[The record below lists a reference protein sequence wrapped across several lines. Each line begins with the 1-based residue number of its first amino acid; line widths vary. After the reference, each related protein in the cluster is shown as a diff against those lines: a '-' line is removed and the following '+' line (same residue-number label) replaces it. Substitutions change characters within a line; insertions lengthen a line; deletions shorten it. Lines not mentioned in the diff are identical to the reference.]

1 MTKRMDMNIAK
12 LPGERGWA
20 WIKQGYALFMKAP
33 LLWLTLL
40 IICIVAAVL
49 VSLIPVVGEPLVSIA
64 TPVVL
69 IGLMAGARAVECGE
83 ELELAYLFSGLQKC
97 TVQLLA
103 LGVIA
108 VIGQYSIFAVMQAA
122 GGEALVSLMMS
133 HEPISDPAVM
143 TQAVAGAGFAL
154 LIGAA
159 LFSTLMMA
167 MQYAP
172 MLVYVNGLSPLIA
185 LKISLQAFLKNMNAM
200 LVYGLTFMA
209 FAVLA
214 SLPMMLGWLVLLP
227 VIFTSLYV
235 SYSEIFP
242 VVASVDEAVIEG

>member
-1 MTKRMDMNIAK
+1 MDMAK
-12 LPGERGWA
+12 LPAARGWA

-33 LLWLTLL
+33 LLWLMLMM
-40 IICIVAAVL
+40 ICIVAAVL
-49 VSLIPVVGEPLVSIA
+49 VSLIPLVGDALVSIF

-69 IGLMAGARAVECGE
+69 IGLMAGARAVECGGK
-83 ELELAYLFSGLQKC
+83 LELAYLLSGLQKR

-103 LGVIA
+103 LGCIA
-108 VIGQYSIFAVMQAA
+108 VAGQYLIFAVMQAA
-122 GGEALVSLMMS
+122 GGAAIVSLMMS
-133 HEPISDPAVM
+133 HEPVTDPAVM
-143 TQAVAGAGFAL
+143 EHAAADAGFAL

-172 MLVYVNGLSPLIA
+172 MLVYVNGLSPLAA
-185 LKISLQAFLKNMNAM
+185 LKVSLRAFLKNINAM
-200 LVYGLTFMA
+200 MIYGLTSMA
-209 FAVLA
+209 FAILA

-227 VIFTSLYV
+227 IIFTSLYV

-242 VVASVDEAVIEG
+242 VALPA

>member
-1 MTKRMDMNIAK
+1 MNIAK
-12 LPGERGWA
+12 LPAAHGWI
-20 WIKQGYALFMKAP
+20 WIKQGYSLFMKAP

-49 VSLIPVVGEPLVSIA
+49 VSLIPLVGEPLVSIA

-69 IGLMAGARAVECGE
+69 IGLMAGARAVERGE
-83 ELELAYLFSGLQKC
+83 ELELAYLFSGLQKR
-97 TVQLLA
+97 TLQLLA

-108 VIGQYSIFAVMQAA
+108 LVGQYFIFAVMQAA
-122 GGEALVSLMMS
+122 GGAAIVNLMMS

-154 LIGAA
+154 FIGAA
-159 LFSTLMMA
+159 LFSILMMA

-172 MLVYVNGLSPLIA
+172 MLVYVNNLSPLAA
-185 LKISLQAFLKNMNAM
+185 LNLSLRAFLRNMPAM

-209 FAVLA
+209 FAILA
-214 SLPMMLGWLVLLP
+214 TLPMMLGWLVLLP
-227 VIFTSLYV
+227 VVFTSLYV

-242 VVASVDEAVIEG
+242 VVARVDEAVIAS

>member
-1 MTKRMDMNIAK
+1 MNIKK
-12 LPGERGWA
+12 LPAARGWA

-40 IICIVAAVL
+40 LICIVAAVL
-49 VSLIPVVGEPLVSIA
+49 VSLIPIVGEPLVSIA

-83 ELELAYLFSGLQKC
+83 ELELAYLFSGLQKR
-97 TVQLLA
+97 TVPLLA
-103 LGVIA
+103 LGCIA
-108 VIGQYSIFAVMQAA
+108 VIGQYFIFAVMQAT

-133 HEPISDPAVM
+133 HEPLTDPAVM

-172 MLVYVNGLSPLIA
+172 MLVYVNHLSPLTA
-185 LKISLQAFLKNMNAM
+185 LQISLRAFLQNIPAM

-209 FAVLA
+209 FAILA
-214 SLPMMLGWLVLLP
+214 TLPMMLGWLVLLP
-227 VIFTSLYV
+227 VVFTSLYV

-242 VVASVDEAVIEG
+242 VVASVDAAVIES

>member
-1 MTKRMDMNIAK
+1 MYIAK
-12 LPGERGWA
+12 LPAERGWA

-40 IICIVAAVL
+40 MICIVAAVL
-49 VSLIPVVGEPLVSIA
+49 VSLIPMVGEALVSVF

-83 ELELAYLFSGLQKC
+83 ELELAYLFSGLQKR
-97 TVQLLA
+97 TLQLLA

-108 VIGQYSIFAVMQAA
+108 LLGQYLIFAVMQAT
-122 GGEALVSLMMS
+122 GGEAIVSLMMS
-133 HEPISDPAVM
+133 QEPPSDPSALA
-143 TQAVAGAGFAL
+143 QAMAGSGFAL

-172 MLVYVNGLSPLIA
+172 MLVYVNGLSPFAA
-185 LKISLQAFLKNMNAM
+185 LKISLQAFLRNIPAL
-200 LVYGLTFMA
+200 LVYGLTFIA
-209 FAVLA
+209 FAILA
-214 SLPMMLGWLVLLP
+214 TLPMMLGWLVLLP
-227 VIFTSLYV
+227 IIFTSLYV

-242 VVASVDEAVIEG
+242 AAKETNEATRAD

>member
-1 MTKRMDMNIAK
+1 MKMNIAK
-12 LPGERGWA
+12 LPAERGWA

-49 VSLIPVVGEPLVSIA
+49 VSLIPIVGEPLVSIF

-83 ELELAYLFSGLQKC
+83 ELELAYLLSGLQKR
-97 TVQLLA
+97 TVPLLV
-103 LGVIA
+103 LGCIGLIA
-108 VIGQYSIFAVMQAA
+108 QYLIFAVMQAA
-122 GGEALVSLMMS
+122 DGAALVSLMMS
-133 HEPISDPAVM
+133 HEPISDPALM
-143 TQAVAGAGFAL
+143 MQAVQGAGFAL

-159 LFSTLMMA
+159 LFSALMMA

-172 MLVYVNGLSPLIA
+172 LLVYVNHLTPLAA
-185 LKISLQAFLKNMNAM
+185 LKISLRAFLQNIPAM

-209 FAVLA
+209 FAILA
-214 SLPMMLGWLVLLP
+214 TLPMMLGWLVLLP
-227 VIFTSLYV
+227 VVFTSLYV

-242 VVASVDEAVIEG
+242 VVVTVNEAAIAG